1 MDTAATVSP
10 YRGKLFRLQVGAVM
24 WPHSG
29 ANDFEIGDVY
39 DFDSGWCL
47 GLEGQSHVPEL
58 KTPASVPN
66 FAAMDLVEVLCGQRI
81 FWVGKSQIIS
91 K

>member
-1 MDTAATVSP
+1 MDTVEAVSP
-10 YRGKLFRLQVGAVM
+10 FRGKLFRLLPGAVM

-66 FAAMDLVEVLCGQRI
+66 FVAMDLVEVLIGTKI
-81 FWVGKSQIIS
+81 FWVGREQIVI
-91 K
+91 